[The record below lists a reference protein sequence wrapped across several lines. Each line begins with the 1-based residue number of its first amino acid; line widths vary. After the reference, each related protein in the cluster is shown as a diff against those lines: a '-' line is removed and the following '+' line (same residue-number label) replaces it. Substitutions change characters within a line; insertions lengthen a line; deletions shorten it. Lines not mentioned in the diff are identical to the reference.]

1 MTASSIVV
9 SSVAELIRA
18 VQDTGIRQITV
29 DGELAGVP
37 ALRLSPG
44 QVLLGQGDDAALIFT
59 SGIDGLQLTTDNEVH
74 DLHLVASPDRRAI
87 HNDTQVESL
96 GRLVLGEVTTIGQ
109 VQILARDKV
118 RSGHVEVA
126 GLDVV
131 SADARAQ
138 ADRPQGFGVHVL
150 QGAFTLWNM
159 QADATVVIS
168 ARLVGLSAG
177 RAAAPVLG
185 SGIFVSGAGFEGGR
199 LTVSLLETGEIHS
212 DGRIAPGTPD
222 MITGGVFTVFNAF
235 VDTVRNLAPVV
246 TYGQNDM
253 VLDNW
258 GSVDHWVAEEKITS
272 YGPSGIGFVNFGLV
286 NELEVEAPIE
296 TFGQGARGF
305 NVYAGTV
312 NRAVFDRITTHADGA
327 VGIQISQP
335 IGYLSVRRGL
345 ETFGGT
351 GDSLVKGVVLK
362 LSAIALSVKP
372 GGSAREIDIDGG
384 VTTHGDGIAPL
395 EMLGVVGRLS
405 IEGGVSAKQG
415 H

>member
-1 MTASSIVV
+1 MNASSMVV
-9 SSVAELIRA
+9 SNVAELVHA
-18 VQDTGIRQITV
+18 AQDSGIRQIV
-29 DGELAGVP
+29 IDGELTDVP

-44 QVLLGQGDDAALIFT
+44 QVLLGQGDDAALIFA

-74 DLHLVASPDRRAI
+74 GLHLVASPDRRAI

-96 GRLVLGEVTTIGQ
+96 GRLVLGDVTTIGQ

-131 SADARAQ
+131 SADARA
-138 ADRPQGFGVHVL
+138 AVDRPQGFGVHVL

-159 QADATVVIS
+159 QADASVVIS

-177 RAAAPVLG
+177 RAAAPVFG

-212 DGRIAPGTPD
+212 NGGIAPGTPD
-222 MITGGVFTVFNAF
+222 VITGGVFTVFNAF
-235 VDTVRNLAPVV
+235 VDTVRNLGPVV

-351 GDSLVKGVVLK
+351 GNSLVKGVVLK

-372 GGSAREIDIDGG
+372 GGSAREIDIEGG
-384 VTTHGDGIAPL
+384 VTTHGDGIASL

-405 IEGGVSAKQG
+405 IEGGLSAKQVP
-415 H
+415 